1 MFSCAFLTLSL
12 SLSLLLFEAGG
23 RSRFD
28 ERKSTRSRGN
38 AAEEFHVHGRA
49 SASGCIGAIKLH
61 AMDLP
66 STKPNLRLPREKEVR
81 VGDSSCACTDVNRAI
96 GWCECECECTEGSVS
111 LSLSLSL
118 AERNVNSAGRGSSLG
133 DRVRLALSQEG
144 GKNSRNASLFR
155 QSGACYAMQR
165 VSGSNARIVSVRA
178 PRAEIPHAET
188 RSRGS
193 DRMTRS
199 IAPCANDGS
208 EKRAAL
214 LAVIVQRC

>member
-12 SLSLLLFEAGG
+12 SLSLSSKRADARDS
-23 RSRFD
+23 RSGID
-28 ERKSTRSRGN
+28 EERSRGN
-38 AAEEFHVHGRA
+38 AAEGFHVHGRA

-66 STKPNLRLPREKEVR
+66 SIKPNLRLRREKE
-81 VGDSSCACTDVNRAI
+81 VGDSSCACTDVNRVI

-111 LSLSLSL
+111 LSLS
-118 AERNVNSAGRGSSLG
+118 RGKKRKQRRRRGSSLG
-133 DRVRLALSQEG
+133 DRVRLALSQER

-178 PRAEIPHAET
+178 ARAEIPHAET